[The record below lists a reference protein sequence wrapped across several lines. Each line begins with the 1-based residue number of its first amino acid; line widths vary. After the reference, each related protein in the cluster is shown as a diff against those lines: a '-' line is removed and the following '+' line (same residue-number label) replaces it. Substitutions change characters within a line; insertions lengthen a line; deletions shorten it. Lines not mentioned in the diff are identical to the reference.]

1 MTRTLPIDGGIM
13 AAVLTPLADDMSP
26 DHTGA
31 GWTTAEIYSLRGAPG
46 SRFTGQRAKPIRSA
60 WQSD

>member
-26 DHTGA
+26 DHQR
-31 GWTTAEIYSLRGAPG
+31 WLVHCLSL
-46 SRFTGQRAKPIRSA
+46 IHI
-60 WQSD
+60 